1 MSAHHPKAALS
12 AGVAQRKR
20 AAHCRTALPFST
32 RRWKT
37 LTLRELEAAAGL
49 GLAVFLT
56 LDGAA
61 VAGQEAGRLDRA
73 AKRRFEAGQRL
84 RDAVQHGARLARE
97 AAALDGRDHVILAN
111 AFGQTEGLVDDEAQ
125 RRTRE
130 KDFLEMGR
138 ESCGE

>member
-37 LTLRELEAAAGL
+37 LALRELEAAAGL

-73 AKRRFEAGQRL
+73 AQRRFKAGQRL
-84 RDAVQHGARLARE
+84 CDAVPHSSEARRVGKE
-97 AAALDGRDHVILAN
+97 CVSTCRSRWRPCHY
-111 AFGQTEGLVDDEAQ
+111 
-125 RRTRE
+125 
-130 KDFLEMGR
+130 KKK
-138 ESCGE
+138 

>member
-49 GLAVFLT
+49 GLTVILT

-73 AKRRFEAGQRL
+73 ATGRVDTGQSL
-84 RDAVQHGARLARE
+84 RDPVRTGARLARE
-97 AAALDGRDHVILAN
+97 AAALAGRDPGISRHACRQTDGR
-111 AFGQTEGLVDDEAQ
+111 G
-125 RRTRE
+125 
-130 KDFLEMGR
+130 
-138 ESCGE
+138 